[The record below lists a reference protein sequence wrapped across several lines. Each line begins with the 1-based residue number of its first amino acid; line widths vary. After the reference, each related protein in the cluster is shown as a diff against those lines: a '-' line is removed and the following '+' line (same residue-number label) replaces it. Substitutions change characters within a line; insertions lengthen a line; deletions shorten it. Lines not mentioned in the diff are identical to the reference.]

1 MLISIRK
8 YAAALF
14 LLLGLTALFLILI
27 INCRFFYR
35 FLLDPLHI
43 PETSGL
49 SRDEI
54 LLNYNC
60 LIDYCSPFCQDA
72 LEFPTFRSSGSALS
86 HFAEVKNIFTAL
98 YLLAPAGL
106 LTAFWLFLQLPRR
119 ERPRALGAAGRLCLV
134 LPAILLCLCA
144 LSFHD
149 IFFDLHRILFRN
161 NDWLFSAASD
171 PVITILPERFFL
183 VCAKVLLLLLIISGA
198 LLVALESVSSM
209 RLRIRLRWLK
219 TKPRRTQSARP

>member
-1 MLISIRK
+1 MLVSIRK

-27 INCRFFYR
+27 INCRFFYQ
-35 FLLDPLHI
+35 LLLEPLHI
-43 PETSGL
+43 PETSGF
-49 SRDEI
+49 SREEI

-60 LIDYCSPFCQDA
+60 LIDYCSPLCRNA
-72 LEFPTFRSSGSALS
+72 LEFPTFRSSASALA

-106 LTAFWLFLQLPRR
+106 LTALYLFLRLPRR

-149 IFFDLHRILFRN
+149 IFFDMHRVLFRN
-161 NDWLFSAASD
+161 NDWLFSADTD
-171 PVITILPERFFL
+171 PVITILPESFFL
-183 VCAKVLLLLLIISGA
+183 VCAKALLLLLIISGT
-198 LLVALESVSSM
+198 LLVSAESLSSL
-209 RLRIRLRWLK
+209 RLRPRWPK
-219 TKPRRTQSARP
+219 ARPRKTQSARP